1 MMSGLLPH
9 GDAYMTNSQHRSTH
23 QPLFPNVTRVILH
36 MILLQKRDVLLL
48 KRSLLMMLSL
58 CGDVLR
64 DIVHARLAHAESS
77 ISGLPCEFRRMLLPN
92 PPRRVR
98 FNGTRNFRRGIRR
111 PHANQHVNMINV
123 TIHDQCSP
131 AHFANNPAKVRKEI
145 LPEFGLDQRPSP
157 LGRENQMQQNVSRCM
172 RHSLSPLRGL
182 HPNRLTPTAHTVGCT
197 LPPLRGCTRG
207 KHNEKALTHF
217 RLASEPTFD
226 HDCYGVSKA
235 VTDVTKRKSTFQIG
249 NRHRLIWAY
258 NSASFAVKRSAERR
272 IAIVSFA
279 SFLSPFWGSHLKS
292 TLTHGL
298 RRGLR
303 SVAPSEL
310 SGRDTHSMG
319 TYPAPTGQKS
329 TAHGVSRGSRTLN
342 AHPAPKGPEETQ
354 SSFHSEGPPPE
365 PKQ

>member
-1 MMSGLLPH
+1 
-9 GDAYMTNSQHRSTH
+9 
-23 QPLFPNVTRVILH
+23 
-36 MILLQKRDVLLL
+36 
-48 KRSLLMMLSL
+48 
-58 CGDVLR
+58 
-64 DIVHARLAHAESS
+64 
-77 ISGLPCEFRRMLLPN
+77 
-92 PPRRVR
+92 
-98 FNGTRNFRRGIRR
+98 
-111 PHANQHVNMINV
+111 
-123 TIHDQCSP
+123 
-131 AHFANNPAKVRKEI
+131 
-145 LPEFGLDQRPSP
+145 
-157 LGRENQMQQNVSRCM
+157 M

-329 TAHGVSRGSRTLN
+329 TAHGVSRGSRTLTHTQPRRARKKLN
-342 AHPAPKGPEETQ
+342 RLSTPRGLRPNQNNKRPPGSNFLLHKTSLLCYKQCTERVWLAGRSICISRVRPA
-354 SSFHSEGPPPE
+354 SNVLRD
-365 PKQ
+365 